1 MNEPLFVMHDSY
13 LTLSTAGEA
22 EFVEKRSRF
31 ISFAAHVETEEEAKA
46 FVAAIRKRY
55 YDARHVCY
63 AYALG
68 AAVWAEDF
76 DPIARGVA
84 VVRANDDGE
93 PGGSAGKPILGQL
106 RSRGLT
112 YAVVVVVR
120 YFGGVK
126 LGTGGLAIAYRT
138 GAALAL
144 DAATTEEQVLMAK
157 LVVESPYADQDA
169 VMRVVR
175 EGGADIIA
183 RDYTAVSVVLTIS
196 VRQKNADVLRERLE
210 KIYTTVF
217 HEQ

>member
-1 MNEPLFVMHDSY
+1 MNESTVMHDSY

-46 FVAAIRKRY
+46 FVSDIRKRY

-68 AAVWAEDF
+68 ADVWAEDF

-183 RDYTAVSVVLTIS
+183 RDYTAVSVMLTIS